1 VRGRGT
7 KKTERKRDRAKRYAV
22 RAALA
27 FVAVTALVYGSAH
40 LLTDRFAWAR
50 AVAWGESDV
59 DDRFR
64 FPERLVAK
72 GASTS
77 PLPPGDEPV
86 ALTAPVNVDL
96 VGRPIDDLLER
107 TGTRAFLVVHHDR
120 LVYERYFHGATAD
133 QRQTSFSS
141 AKSFLSTLV
150 GIAADEGLLRITDP
164 VTAYLPELE
173 ERDERFADV
182 TLRDLLTMSSGLR
195 YTEKGMPWSDDAL
208 TYYGTDLRDLALT
221 HTEVEEPPG
230 RTWRYNNYNPL
241 LLGLVL
247 ERATK
252 MPVADYMATR
262 LWQPLGAEEDA
273 TWSTDSLRSGFEKME
288 SGVNARPADYARFG
302 LMMLHDG
309 RWNGRQIVSKAWVRE
324 ATAASTDHD
333 PADFYQYL
341 WWVGPRP
348 ERGRAPFYAVGK
360 YGEVVGVFPEDDVV
374 IVRLGTTDGGV
385 NWMTELRDVADR
397 VAAGE

>member
-1 VRGRGT
+1 MRGRTTRG
-7 KKTERKRDRAKRYAV
+7 DRGWRRYAV
-22 RAALA
+22 RAVLALA
-27 FVAVTALVYGSAH
+27 LLAAAVYGSAF

-64 FPERLVAK
+64 FPEHLVAMGD
-72 GASTS
+72 GAS
-77 PLPPGDEPV
+77 PLLPGEEPA

-96 VGRPIDDLLER
+96 VGRPLDDLLEQ

-120 LVYERYFHGATAD
+120 LVYERYFHGATAE

-150 GIAADEGLLRITDP
+150 GIAAGEGLLRITDP
-164 VTAYLPELE
+164 VTAYLPELA
-173 ERDERFADV
+173 ERDERFEDV

-195 YTEKGMPWSDDAL
+195 YREAGLPWSDDAL

-221 HTEVEEPPG
+221 HTDVEEPPG
-230 RTWRYNNYNPL
+230 VTWRYNNYNPL

-252 MPVADYMATR
+252 MPVADYMSTR

-273 TWSTDSLRSGFEKME
+273 TWSTDSVRSGFEKME
-288 SGVNARPADYARFG
+288 SGFNARPADYARFG

-309 RWNGRQIVSKAWVRE
+309 RWNGQQIVPEAWVRE
-324 ATAASTDHD
+324 ATAASTAHD

-348 ERGRAPFYAVGK
+348 DAGRAPFYAVGK
-360 YGEVVGVFPEDDVV
+360 YGEVVAVFPQHDMV
-374 IVRLGTTDGGV
+374 IVRLGSTDGGV
-385 NWMTELRDVADR
+385 NWMTQLRDVADR

>member
-1 VRGRGT
+1 MG
-7 KKTERKRDRAKRYAV
+7 AV
-22 RAALA
+22 LGL
-27 FVAVTALVYGSAH
+27 VVVTAAVYGSAF

-64 FPERLVAK
+64 FPERMVAK
-72 GASTS
+72 GEGAS
-77 PLPPGDEPV
+77 PLLPGEAPA

-96 VGRPIDDLLER
+96 VGRPLDDLLEQ

-120 LVYERYFHGATAD
+120 LVYERYFHGATAE

-150 GIAADEGLLRITDP
+150 GIAAGEGLLRITDP
-164 VTAYLPELE
+164 VTAYLPELA
-173 ERDERFADV
+173 ERDERFEDV

-195 YTEKGMPWSDDAL
+195 YREAGLPWSDDAL
-208 TYYGTDLRDLALT
+208 TYYGTDLRELALT
-221 HTEVEEPPG
+221 HTDVEEPPAV
-230 RTWRYNNYNPL
+230 TWRYNNYNPL

-252 MPVADYMATR
+252 MPVADYMSTR

-273 TWSTDSLRSGFEKME
+273 TWSTDSVRSGFEKME
-288 SGVNARPADYARFG
+288 SGFNARPADYARFG

-309 RWNGRQIVSKAWVRE
+309 RWNGRQIVPEAWVRE
-324 ATAASTDHD
+324 ATAASTAHD

-348 ERGRAPFYAVGK
+348 DGGRAPFYAVGK
-360 YGEVVGVFPEDDVV
+360 YGEVVAVFPQHDLV
-374 IVRLGTTDGGV
+374 IVRLGSTDGGV
-385 NWMTELRDVADR
+385 NWMTQLRDVADR